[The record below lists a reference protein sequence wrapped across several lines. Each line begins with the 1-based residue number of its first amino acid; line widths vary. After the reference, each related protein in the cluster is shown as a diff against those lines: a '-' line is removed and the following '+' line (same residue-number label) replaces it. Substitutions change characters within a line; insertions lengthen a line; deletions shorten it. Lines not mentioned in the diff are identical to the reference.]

1 MRSFA
6 AVSLLS
12 LLPSVFSK
20 TVTYDF
26 NVTYTE
32 ANPDGQFSRRVIGI
46 NGKWPIPTIDVDK
59 GDRLIVKLHNGLP
72 DVETSLHFHGL
83 FQNGTGYMDGPAKVT
98 QCALGPGQSM
108 TYNFTID
115 QPGTYWYHSHIKGQY
130 PDGIRAPLIV
140 RDPKG
145 PYAGK
150 YDEEVIIA
158 LSDWYHTE
166 NPVLLSKFLS
176 LGNPTGAEPVP
187 DSALMNETQEM
198 MFNVQPG
205 KTYMVRMVN
214 MAAFAAQY
222 FWIEGHKMRI
232 IEVDGEYTEEAEA
245 DMIYLTAAQ
254 RYSFLLTTRN
264 DTDANFAIVG
274 SMDQDLFD
282 AVPDGLNPNVTGHL
296 VYDASKPLPAAAEID
311 AFEPFD
317 DYTLA
322 PLDGE
327 DLWESP
333 TYSFSLEVMM
343 DNLIDGANYAF
354 FNGITYTAPK
364 VPTLYTALSAGNVT
378 MNPEIYGRDTNPHV
392 FKHHDVVE
400 LVVNNNDPGKHPF
413 HLHGHTF
420 QVAYRSDV
428 DAGFYNASD
437 SSIEFAK
444 KPMRRDTVLINPG
457 GNMVLRFRADN
468 PGVWLFHCHIEWH
481 IQSGLVAT
489 FIEAPD
495 VMQTKLK
502 IPQDHLDVCTGQDL
516 PTIGNAAANSENF
529 MNLAGQNLSPA
540 PLPAGFTA
548 RGIVA
553 LVFSVIAAFIGLAVI
568 TLYGSQELKQKR
580 S

>member
-1 MRSFA
+1 MKPFVA
-6 AVSLLS
+6 ASLFS
-12 LLPSVFSK
+12 LLPAVLSK

-46 NGKWPIPTIDVDK
+46 NGQWPIPTIDVDK
-59 GDRLIVKLHNGLP
+59 GDRLIIHLHNSLG

-83 FQNGTGYMDGPAKVT
+83 YQNGTAYMDGPAAVT
-98 QCALGPGQSM
+98 QCPLGPGQSM
-108 TYNFTID
+108 TYDFTVD
-115 QPGTYWYHSHIKGQY
+115 QPGTYWYHSHVKGQY
-130 PDGIRAPLIV
+130 PDGIRAPFIV

-150 YDEEVIIA
+150 YDEEVVIS
-158 LSDWYHTE
+158 LSDWYHQE
-166 NPVLLSKFLS
+166 NPVLFSRFLS
-176 LGNPTGAEPVP
+176 IANPTGAEPVP
-187 DSALMNETQEM
+187 DSALMNETQGLQ
-198 MFNVQPG
+198 FNVKPG

-222 FWIEGHKMRI
+222 FWIEGHKMNI
-232 IEVDGEYTEEAEA
+232 IEVDGIYTEPAEA
-245 DMIYLTAAQ
+245 DMIYITAAQ
-254 RYSFLLTTRN
+254 RYSFLLTTR
-264 DTDANFAIVG
+264 DDADANFVMVG
-274 SMDQDLFD
+274 SMDEDLFD
-282 AVPDGLNPNVTGHL
+282 TVPDGLNPNVTGYL
-296 VYDASKPLPAAAEID
+296 VYDAAKPMPEPAEID

-317 DYTLA
+317 DFALV

-327 DLWESP
+327 DLFENP
-333 TYSFSLEVMM
+333 TYTFSLEVMM
-343 DNLIDGANYAF
+343 DNLNDGGNYAF
-354 FNGITYTAPK
+354 FNGITYVAPK

-378 MNPEIYGRDTNPHV
+378 MNPTIYGRDTNPHV

-413 HLHGHTF
+413 HLHGHAF
-420 QVAYRSDV
+420 QLAYRSDE
-428 DAGFYNASD
+428 DAGLYNASD

-444 KPMRRDTVLINPG
+444 KPMRRDTALIKPG

-495 VMQTKLK
+495 VLQTAQK
-502 IPQDHLDVCTGQDL
+502 IPQDHLDVCMGQNL
-516 PTIGNAAANSENF
+516 ATVGNAAANDKNF
-529 MNLAGQNLSPA
+529 LDLTGQNLSVP
-540 PLPAGFTA
+540 PIPAGFTA

-553 LVFSVIAAFIGLAVI
+553 LVFSIIAAFLGLAVI
-568 TLYGSQELKQKR
+568 TLYGSQEIKQKR
-580 S
+580 T